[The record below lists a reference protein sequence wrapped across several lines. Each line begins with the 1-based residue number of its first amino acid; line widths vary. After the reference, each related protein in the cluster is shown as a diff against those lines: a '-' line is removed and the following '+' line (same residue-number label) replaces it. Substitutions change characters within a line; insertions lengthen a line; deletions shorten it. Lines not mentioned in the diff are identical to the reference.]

1 MFTLAPVPNFFPQLW
16 QAYGATARV
25 ILTYRTPTAWYA
37 SRSENRVPKSCFA
50 SDQFLENRSAVF
62 KLHATWGLQPTNCTR
77 WIDELQ
83 VQGGGSHTLMP
94 GSWGASRDEPLS
106 AARWCNTSVRKTEA
120 RVDADTVQRAY
131 SAHNALVRSLVPS
144 SRLLDIDITT
154 LTAAETWAR
163 VAKFLHRPI
172 PADACL
178 DADCRFPELRSREP
192 YPFPTVNLTDNRSD
206 QRCRLSAELDEAV
219 HESHRK
225 RSLSL
230 PVASTAVGLAE
241 LPSLGETAADVEV
254 VTRDVD
260 EDEDEFVDEPNWEG
274 GELDGPVSVT

>member
-1 MFTLAPVPNFFPQLW
+1 M
-16 QAYGATARV
+16 R
-25 ILTYRTPTAWYA
+25 
-37 SRSENRVPKSCFA
+37 
-50 SDQFLENRSAVF
+50 
-62 KLHATWGLQPTNCTR
+62 
-77 WIDELQ
+77 
-83 VQGGGSHTLMP
+83 
-94 GSWGASRDEPLS
+94 SRDGSSTPFS
-106 AARWCNTSVRKTEA
+106 GTTELCM
-120 RVDADTVQRAY
+120 VTILIY
-131 SAHNALVRSLVPS
+131 SARPLVPS